1 MLVPHPMPHDPEVL
15 EFIAR
20 SDSSFPRG
28 LTGRSP
34 AENRARYEALAI
46 AMRGHAPQ
54 NISWMDF
61 AIAAENPRRAI
72 AARRYRRDD
81 ARDRAIVLYL
91 HGGGFTLGGL
101 ESHHDVCLGLCNDA
115 GAEIAAVEY
124 RLAPEY
130 PHPAQSEDCEAAFL
144 ALAKEGRPVILAG
157 DSAGANLAA
166 GLALRICDRG
176 YPSPVG
182 QILIYPDLG
191 GDHDT
196 GSYIEN
202 ADAPLLTR
210 GDCLA
215 CAAAR
220 TGGRAP
226 RVDRDPDLA
235 PLTVPSF
242 VGLPPA
248 LVVSADIDPLRD
260 DARDYAEKLRAAGVR
275 AEWRNEPELV
285 HGYLR
290 ARHTS
295 RRAAQSFAAIASA
308 IRAFAEAARE

>member
-1 MLVPHPMPHDPEVL
+1 MPQDPEVL
-15 EFIAR
+15 QFIAL
-20 SDSSFPRG
+20 SESFFPPG
-28 LTGRSP
+28 WTGCSP

-46 AMRGHAPQ
+46 AMRGHAPRDV
-54 NISWMDF
+54 SWTDF
-61 AIAAENPRRAI
+61 AIAAENPGRTI
-72 AARRYRRDD
+72 ASRRYRRNG
-81 ARDRAIVLYL
+81 DRCGAIVLYL
-91 HGGGFTLGGL
+91 HGGGFMLGGL
-101 ESHHDVCLGLCNDA
+101 ESHHDVCLGLCNET
-115 GAEIAAVEY
+115 GAEIVAVEY

-144 ALAKEGRPVILAG
+144 ALSKEDRPVILAG

-166 GLALRICDRG
+166 GLALRIRDRA
-176 YPSPVG
+176 YPVPAG
-182 QILIYPDLG
+182 QILVYPDLG
-191 GDHDT
+191 GDRGA
-196 GSYIEN
+196 GSSIEN

-210 GDCLA
+210 ADCFA
-215 CAAAR
+215 YAAAR
-220 TGGRAP
+220 TGGRAQ

-235 PLTVPSF
+235 PLTALSF

-275 AEWRNEPELV
+275 AEWRNEPQLV

-295 RRAAQSFAAIASA
+295 RRAAESFAAIASA
-308 IRAFAEAARE
+308 IQAFAEAAQG